1 MDDIKSTN
9 YLKEILKRVAF
20 KYLKIGKPKYPYMLD
35 PIQLC
40 ILIKKIDELYEIKK
54 RPLNIYEI
62 GVARGM
68 TTAFLASHI
77 LFEKLPHQIICI
89 DTFEG
94 FTAKDLKHEVT
105 IRGKSKSDLLGFSY
119 NDYDIWRNNFSHLK
133 FVKVVKSDIADYEI
147 SAEEDVDVV
156 LADVDLYLPTKI
168 ILEKFY
174 PNLSIGGMILVDD
187 VKDNSCWD
195 GAHEAYHEFC
205 SMNMIEPNLLGRKT
219 GLILK

>member
-1 MDDIKSTN
+1 MNSNKGTN
-9 YLKEILKRVAF
+9 LFKEFLKKIAFRYLKL
-20 KYLKIGKPKYPYMLD
+20 GKPKYPYMLD

-40 ILIKKIDELYEIKK
+40 ALITNIDELYKIKK
-54 RPLNIYEI
+54 RPLKIYEI

-77 LFEKLPHQIICI
+77 LFEKLPHQLICI

-94 FTAKDLKHEVT
+94 FTDKDLKYELN
-105 IRGKSKSDLLGFSY
+105 IRGKSKKEMLGFSY
-119 NDYDIWRNNFSHLK
+119 NDYDIWRNNFKHLK
-133 FVKVVKSDIADYEI
+133 FVDVVKADITNYEI
-147 SAEEDVDVV
+147 SSDEKVDVL

-174 PNLSIGGMILVDD
+174 PKLTSGGMILVDD
-187 VKDNSCWD
+187 VKEDNCWD

-205 SMNMIEPNLLGRKT
+205 HTNMIKPRLLGRKS
-219 GLILK
+219 GVLLK